1 MKGEPLKALVNVASL
16 LKEPIG
22 SSQSY
27 DIKGILADEI
37 EGSVEGRAK
46 MIHITRGI
54 LVQSEFSAEVKLV
67 CSRCLEAFSCP
78 ISFSAEEEFLPISD
92 VSDDL
97 APSSL
102 EQSEEFTIDD
112 KNILDLGELIRQYV
126 LLNLPMKPLCRPD
139 CPRMKEANSHGT
151 TA

>member
-1 MKGEPLKALVNVASL
+1 MKREPLNALINVAQL

-78 ISFSAEEEFLPISD
+78 ISFTAEEEFLLAADLSD
-92 VSDDL
+92 ESTPPSPDQFEHFTFDDR
-97 APSSL
+97 
-102 EQSEEFTIDD
+102 
-112 KNILDLGELIRQYV
+112 NILDLGELIRQYV
-126 LLNLPMKPLCRPD
+126 LLNLPMKPLCRPA
-139 CPRMKEANSHGT
+139 CPGIKEGNSNGT

>member
-1 MKGEPLKALVNVASL
+1 MKGGPLKALVNVASL

-27 DIKGILADEI
+27 DIKEILADEI

-54 LVQSEFSAEVKLV
+54 LVQSEFSAEVRLV
-67 CSRCLEAFSCP
+67 CSRCLEAFLCP
-78 ISFSAEEEFLPISD
+78 ISFTAEEEFLPIAG
-92 VSDDL
+92 VSDEL
-97 APSSL
+97 TPPSPDQF
-102 EQSEEFTIDD
+102 EHFTFDD
-112 KNILDLGELIRQYV
+112 RNILDLGELIRQYV
-126 LLNLPMKPLCRPD
+126 LLNLPMKPLCRPA
-139 CPRMKEANSHGT
+139 CTGIKEGNSNAT